1 MTAPGDEMML
11 GPTLDRLQRIALIV
25 GIVGAILCV
34 IGVFVD
40 RDQFLRS
47 YLYAYMFWLGMA
59 MGCLGVLLMNHVVGG
74 KWGVVTRRLL
84 EAGARTF
91 PLLLVLIIPILVGM
105 GTLYLWT
112 WPDIRATDK
121 NIQLKSGYLNVPF
134 FLVRQVVYWAIWFFY
149 AWKLVQKSNEQDVT
163 GDPGLM
169 IRMRQISAPGLVVF
183 VLASTF
189 ACFDLMMSLEPHW
202 YSTIYGAMFI
212 ADEYLQAFAWIIVIL
227 FLLSKRPPF
236 TRILTIQ
243 HFHDLGNM
251 LFAFTILWAYL
262 AISQWIIIW
271 SGNLPEE
278 IPWYIRRFSGGWG
291 VIAVILLVFHFF
303 VPFLLMLS
311 RWVKKTPVL
320 LTSVAVYM
328 IVIRWVD
335 VYWIV
340 EPAFYQDEFKKL
352 HKMVFTMSWMDLA
365 APAAIGGIWIFMYIW
380 RLKQRPLIPLK
391 DPRVI
396 GEPRT
401 MVSGL

>member
-1 MTAPGDEMML
+1 MTTPGDEMML
-11 GPTLDRLQRIALIV
+11 GRTFDRIQRNALIV
-25 GIVGAILCV
+25 GIIGAILCIV
-34 IGVFVD
+34 GVLVD

-91 PLLLVLIIPILVGM
+91 PVLLVLIIPILVGM

-134 FLVRQVVYWAIWFFY
+134 FLVRQVVYWTIWFFY

-169 IRMRQISAPGLVVF
+169 VRMRQISAPGLVVF
-183 VLASTF
+183 VLVSTF

-212 ADEYLQAFAWIIVIL
+212 ADEYLQAFAFIIVVL

-271 SGNLPEE
+271 SGNLP
-278 IPWYIRRFSGGWG
+278 
-291 VIAVILLVFHFF
+291 
-303 VPFLLMLS
+303 
-311 RWVKKTPVL
+311 
-320 LTSVAVYM
+320 
-328 IVIRWVD
+328 
-335 VYWIV
+335 
-340 EPAFYQDEFKKL
+340 
-352 HKMVFTMSWMDLA
+352 
-365 APAAIGGIWIFMYIW
+365 
-380 RLKQRPLIPLK
+380 
-391 DPRVI
+391 
-396 GEPRT
+396 
-401 MVSGL
+401 